1 MILAGLLGNLEND
14 RWLTRSLMGKEWIL
28 HLGFCCHRTDPM
40 NHCCVLCSALI
51 ASIRLLC
58 LGACLLS
65 QEGSGIL
72 LVPPMSAP
80 QQALGEWL
88 WIKKW
93 IMCNSL
99 EALIHWGWGLGGS
112 VWFIFSMFQRGR
124 PCQGLLQH
132 LVCWAFRL
140 SLACSLCQAPHALTH
155 CYAS

>member
-1 MILAGLLGNLEND
+1 MTGGWQDLWWVKNESYIWVSVATEQIPWITAGSSP
-14 RWLTRSLMGKEWIL
+14 T
-28 HLGFCCHRTDPM
+28 
-40 NHCCVLCSALI
+40 VLCSALI

-80 QQALGEWL
+80 QQALREWL
-88 WIKKW
+88 WMKKW

-112 VWFIFSMFQRGR
+112 VWFIFSMFQRGW

-140 SLACSLCQAPHALTH
+140 SLACSLCQAPHTLAH